1 MGFPFHVTCGFLLH
15 FSIFFVVYL
24 VFKTII
30 WGVSFL
36 PLSTWYSVYFLYWCR
51 YVFPWFGRSFLLSW
65 LWRCILCHWPGTLLH
80 PSVSKTLSFHDVPQF
95 LRVPFSCLTSSLS
108 LLWGLIPVLQIW
120 NCLLSST
127 WLILL
132 IRIPTSLN
140 FLMRFLRFFN
150 YIFISAWVLL
160 SIPIF
165 NWICFS
171 NPGLSSSF
179 HFCFVVVIFFGTI
192 HVFITI
198 TSFIELLSTSPLNL

>member
-1 MGFPFHVTCGFLLH
+1 MGSF
-15 FSIFFVVYL
+15 FSASIYL
-24 VFKTII
+24 VFCVLLVLVQVCFSLI
-30 WGVSFL
+30 WEEFSSVMALKVYSMSL
-36 PLSTWYSVYFLYWCR
+36 TWDSSSSICVYD
-51 YVFPWFGRSFLLSW
+51 
-65 LWRCILCHWPGTLLH
+65 
-80 PSVSKTLSFHDVPQF
+80 SKTLSFHDVPQF

-132 IRIPTSLN
+132 MSIPTSLN

-165 NWICFS
+165 NWVCFS

>member
-1 MGFPFHVTCGFLLH
+1 MGSF
-15 FSIFFVVYL
+15 FSASIYL
-24 VFKTII
+24 VFCVLLVLVQVCFSLI
-30 WGVSFL
+30 WEEFSSVMALKVYSMSL
-36 PLSTWYSVYFLYWCR
+36 TWDSSSSVCVYD
-51 YVFPWFGRSFLLSW
+51 
-65 LWRCILCHWPGTLLH
+65 
-80 PSVSKTLSFHDVPQF
+80 SKTLSFHDVPQF
-95 LRVPFSCLTSSLS
+95 LHVPFSSLTSSLS

-132 IRIPTSLN
+132 MRIPTSLN

-165 NWICFS
+165 NWVCFS

-198 TSFIELLSTSPLNL
+198 TSFIELLSMSPLNL